1 MDDATAAQVL
11 RTLAA
16 GNLPPAEVASQ
27 PEPPANQDETA
38 LDLRRALFLA
48 VDALEQRAR
57 LAARRQAT
65 LPRNAGKPW
74 TAAEDEELL
83 ARFDA
88 GEPLEALAA
97 GHERTRAGVE
107 ARLVK
112 HGRLDER
119 SARGGLGLRYAT
131 KERAP
136 PG

>member
-1 MDDATAAQVL
+1 MNDQMAAQIV

-16 GNLPPAEVASQ
+16 GELPALPVAAPAEGSGDSA
-27 PEPPANQDETA
+27 PTTLEI
-38 LDLRRALFLA
+38 RRALFLA

-57 LAARRQAT
+57 LDERRQAT
-65 LPRNAGKPW
+65 PARNAGKPW

-83 ARFDA
+83 AKFDA
-88 GEPLEALAA
+88 GVALEAIAA
-97 GHERTRAGVE
+97 AHGRTRTGIE

-119 SARGGLGLRYAT
+119 SVRGGLGLRYAA